1 MLPCAVTDIYISLP
15 SFIRLVN
22 EHFKQDKFTIGLAS
36 YSEIT
41 VVLSAF
47 FSCCTLSVSYMH
59 VHTGIALLPIN
70 LCLPLLPIPNLCLSQ
85 QSQQCTALY
94 TGLHKSA

>member
-1 MLPCAVTDIYISLP
+1 MLPCAVADKSISLP
-15 SFIRLVN
+15 SFIHLVN

-59 VHTGIALLPIN
+59 VHTGIALLPVN
-70 LCLPLLPIPNLCLSQ
+70 LCLPLLPIPNLCLSPQ
-85 QSQQCTALY
+85 FM
-94 TGLHKSA
+94 KEIP